1 MAGERFDDV
10 VVEWLAY
17 QASPMGRLRTELF
30 WRGIQPYLPNSV
42 CNVLDILDIGG
53 GSGELAEVMAR
64 AGHTVTLLDSAQPML
79 DEAQARMPTLRCVCA
94 EAATQHAAP
103 LSDMTFDVIT
113 CHSVIEFVDD
123 PPALL
128 AQCRAWLKPHG
139 LLSLGF
145 GNQRNAV
152 MQAAIVH
159 KDLLRAQHD
168 LHQLPQII
176 NRLGKPLRLL
186 EPDMVLGWLRE
197 GGFEIMA
204 ENGIRCVADLMDK
217 QLVED
222 STNFSALLEL
232 ETQMM
237 TMPAYARIARFM
249 QLITRV

>member
-30 WRGIQPYLPNSV
+30 WRGIQPYLPNPV

-94 EAATQHAAP
+94 EAVTQHAAP

-128 AQCRAWLKPHG
+128 AQCRAWLRPHG
-139 LLSLGF
+139 LLSLAF

-168 LHQLPQII
+168 LHHLPQVI

-186 EPDMVLGWLRE
+186 EPDVVLGWLRT
-197 GGFEIMA
+197 GFEVIA
-204 ENGIRCVADLMDK
+204 ENGIRTMADLLDK
-217 QLVED
+217 VLIED
-222 STNFSALLEL
+222 ASNFDALLDL
-232 ETQMM
+232 EMQMM
-237 TMPAYARIARFM
+237 AHASYKRIARFT
-249 QLITRV
+249 QLIARKV